1 MALNCEKQDNQENTF
16 AEFAQ
21 MEDFSQLS
29 FRSLR
34 LFVAV
39 VDQGSF
45 SEVARREAIS
55 PSSISRVIQ
64 QMEQALQTQLL
75 YRNTRAVSPTESGLL
90 LAHHARQVLEQ
101 LEQAMRGLQEQELE
115 PSGLVRINAPVV
127 FGQRHIAPWLH
138 ELCACYPKVHIEL
151 MQTDDFIDPLHDAT
165 DLLIRIGVMAD
176 SSLQSRTLGHQH
188 FKLAASPAYL
198 ARAGVP
204 ASPKALAQHSCLVF
218 KGFAGSQ
225 RWFFR
230 QPDAGWEPYNLRG
243 VLTSNNAE
251 TLTQAAIDGI
261 GLVVFP
267 TWLIGDALH
276 DGRLISVLEE
286 YQVSTSLEAQTISA
300 VYPNGKK
307 TSVKVRAVID
317 FLLEKFGNEE
327 WGSHPNWP

>member
-1 MALNCEKQDNQENTF
+1 
-16 AEFAQ
+16 
-21 MEDFSQLS
+21 MEDFNQIN
-29 FRSLR
+29 FKSLR

-39 VDQGSF
+39 LDQGSF

-55 PSSISRVIQ
+55 PSTISRVIKL
-64 QMEQALQTQLL
+64 MEQALKTQLL
-75 YRNTRAVSPTESGLL
+75 YRNTRTVSPTESGKLL
-90 LAHHARQVLEQ
+90 GHHARQVLRQ
-101 LEQAMRGLQEQELE
+101 LEEAMRGLQEQDQE
-115 PSGLVRINAPVV
+115 PGGLVRINAPVV

-138 ELCACYPKVHIEL
+138 ELCQCYPKLNVEL

-198 ARAGVP
+198 ARCGIP
-204 ASPKALAQHSCLVF
+204 ATPAELAQHSCLVF
-218 KGFAGSQ
+218 KGFAGAQ

-230 QPDAGWEPYNLRG
+230 QSHTAWVPYSLQG

-251 TLTQAAIDGI
+251 TLTQAAIDGM

-276 DGRLISVLEE
+276 NGRLVSVLDE
-286 YQVSTSLEAQTISA
+286 YQVSTSLEAQKISA
-300 VYPNGKK
+300 VYPNSKQP
-307 TSVKVRAVID
+307 SIKVRAVID
-317 FLLEKFGNEE
+317 FLLEKFGEPAYWE
-327 WGSHPNWP
+327 R

>member
-138 ELCACYPKVHIEL
+138 ELCARYPKVHIEL

>member
-1 MALNCEKQDNQENTF
+1 
-16 AEFAQ
+16 
-21 MEDFSQLS
+21 MEDFNQIN
-29 FRSLR
+29 FKSLR

-39 VDQGSF
+39 LDQGSF

-55 PSSISRVIQ
+55 PSTISRVIK
-64 QMEQALQTQLL
+64 QMEQALKTQLL
-75 YRNTRAVSPTESGLL
+75 YRNTRTVSPTESGKL
-90 LAHHARQVLEQ
+90 LAHHARQVLGQ
-101 LEQAMRGLQEQELE
+101 LEQAMRGLQEQDLE
-115 PSGLVRINAPVV
+115 PGGLVRINAPVV

-138 ELCACYPKVHIEL
+138 ELCSRYPKLNVEL

-188 FKLAASPAYL
+188 FKLAASAAYL
-198 ARAGVP
+198 ARAGIP
-204 ASPKALAQHSCLVF
+204 AIPEELEQHSCLVF

-230 QPDAGWEPYNLRG
+230 QPRTTWKPYSLQG

-251 TLTQAAIDGI
+251 TLTQAAINGM

-276 DGRLISVLEE
+276 DGRLVSVLDE

-300 VYPNGKK
+300 VYPNSKQP
-307 TSVKVRAVID
+307 SMKVRAVID
-317 FLLEKFGNEE
+317 FLLEKFGEPPYWE
-327 WGSHPNWP
+327 R